1 MLRLLPQCLQF
12 YLANNLNYPKS
23 KEIANLMIGMV
34 CFVRN
39 EMLGVKTV
47 DCLISLLKLTGAKYF
62 INVEFGVEKIQSEFQ
77 N

>member
-1 MLRLLPQCLQF
+1 
-12 YLANNLNYPKS
+12 
-23 KEIANLMIGMV
+23 MV